1 MYISKQQPILPF
13 DTSQEQLLIDNSNE
27 PPGTTF
33 RSKSG
38 TGFKSLSKVGE
49 VGIDWVL
56 IKPFMKCTYK
66 IQMTSSCPWKY
77 RKLQIQCFS
86 LVLWCTF
93 GGNIWTDSCNIFMQK
108 HFGITMEN
116 CYWYHYSDMDLYLNI
131 STRSFVVSF
140 LRKGSL
146 YKSISVFVHPEIVNL

>member
-49 VGIDWVL
+49 VGID
-56 IKPFMKCTYK
+56 
-66 IQMTSSCPWKY
+66 
-77 RKLQIQCFS
+77 
-86 LVLWCTF
+86 
-93 GGNIWTDSCNIFMQK
+93 
-108 HFGITMEN
+108 
-116 CYWYHYSDMDLYLNI
+116 
-131 STRSFVVSF
+131 
-140 LRKGSL
+140 
-146 YKSISVFVHPEIVNL
+146 